1 LYKGSTIESIANIGN
16 ILIKGDGIGKPL
28 IQCNSEIGLGM
39 GMGLERSGYLMR
51 NVLYLTDDDIQ
62 INVEINNAYLAYR
75 PEYIKA
81 IMTIVERI
89 EIVDQD
95 LSRNSGEV
103 LGRDGVGAQTV
114 IGGAPFV
121 SQASISV
128 VKINIKIKLQ
138 KTSIT
143 LCVDNDLDF
152 VELVSEGLDCNIGII
167 GDVISVEGS
176 VDNAFLYDLANY
188 PSLDLGKARVQR
200 EQQRIW
206 VKSGDR
212 GINFQCT
219 IDPQNKIEDTINV
232 ELVGCEIQF
241 YSQFFMRLIDYI
253 QRMIVEQVTPGF
265 QAITEKFQ
273 GGWLMEKVWEL
284 WTDTKIMRMNFY

>member
-1 LYKGSTIESIANIGN
+1 
-16 ILIKGDGIGKPL
+16 
-28 IQCNSEIGLGM
+28 M
-39 GMGLERSGYLMR
+39 GVGEAVGVEKEYLMK
-51 NVLYLTDDDIQ
+51 NVLYLTDDDIR
-62 INVEINNAYLAYR
+62 IDVEINNAYLAYR
-75 PEYIKA
+75 GEYIKA
-81 IMTIVERI
+81 IMTIVER
-89 EIVDQD
+89 V
-95 LSRNSGEV
+95 EV
-103 LGRDGVGAQTV
+103 VEEELRRSEGGGVGETV
-114 IGGAPFV
+114 VSGGPPLV
-121 SQASISV
+121 TQASIAV

-143 LCVDNDLDF
+143 LCVDNELDF
-152 VELVSEGLDCNIGII
+152 VELVSEGLDCNIAII

-188 PSLDLGKARVQR
+188 PSLDLGKARVPR
-200 EQQRIW
+200 DQQKIW

-212 GINFQCT
+212 GINFQCM
-219 IDPQNKIEDTINV
+219 IDPHNTIEDTINV

-253 QRMIVEQVTPGF
+253 QKMIVEQVTPGF

-284 WTDTKIMRMNFY
+284 WADQKIMRMNFY

>member
-1 LYKGSTIESIANIGN
+1 MYKGSTIESIANIGN
-16 ILIKGDGIGKPL
+16 ILIKGDGIRKPL

-39 GMGLERSGYLMR
+39 GMGSGLESSGYLMR

-103 LGRDGVGAQTV
+103 LGRDGVGAPKV
-114 IGGAPFV
+114 IGGAPYV
-121 SQASISV
+121 SQSSISV

-176 VDNAFLYDLANY
+176 IDNAFLYDLANY
-188 PSLDLGKARVQR
+188 PSLDLGKARVPR
-200 EQQRIW
+200 
-206 VKSGDR
+206 
-212 GINFQCT
+212 
-219 IDPQNKIEDTINV
+219 
-232 ELVGCEIQF
+232 
-241 YSQFFMRLIDYI
+241 
-253 QRMIVEQVTPGF
+253 
-265 QAITEKFQ
+265 
-273 GGWLMEKVWEL
+273 
-284 WTDTKIMRMNFY
+284 